1 MAQGHLRGLQA
12 PGEKHQLEPSAA
24 VVEALL
30 LGPAGRAIKS
40 LEVPTLLGK
49 DSADSAPSQS
59 HLHLIPPSAKG
70 WVTDLGPKDK
80 EGDITSL
87 PSNGVST
94 RPGIKKKKKEE
105 IECIN

>member
-1 MAQGHLRGLQA
+1 M
-12 PGEKHQLEPSAA
+12 
-24 VVEALL
+24 EALL
-30 LGPAGRAIKS
+30 LGPAGTAIKS
-40 LEVPTLLGK
+40 REVPTLLGK
-49 DSADSAPSQS
+49 DSADSAPSQR
-59 HLHLIPPSAKG
+59 HLYLIPPSAKG

-87 PSNGVST
+87 PSNGVTT